1 MYAQTIKFASERN
14 NSHHPKLGRDSS
26 LPALSER
33 QRPAR
38 GTDNGQFTQDLTN
51 MTITVQGLIEKLQ
64 GYPGD
69 AELAI
74 EASADDQEFSIINF
88 VPSDNKLTIVIRSE
102 EEEEE

>member
-1 MYAQTIKFASERN
+1 
-14 NSHHPKLGRDSS
+14 
-26 LPALSER
+26 
-33 QRPAR
+33 
-38 GTDNGQFTQDLTN
+38 